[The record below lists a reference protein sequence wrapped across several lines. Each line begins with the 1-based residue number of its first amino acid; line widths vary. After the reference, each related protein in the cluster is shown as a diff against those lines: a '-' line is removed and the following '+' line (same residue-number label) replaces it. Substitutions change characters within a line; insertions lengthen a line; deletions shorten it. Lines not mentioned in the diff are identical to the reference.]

1 MDELKSIGGVFR
13 TIEEGPPELPECCL
27 KLAKDSLSDWLVP
40 CPEIRGLRAFRLG
53 LWDKASLDTHTP
65 QLPSSE
71 PTVDFIEWRWIVL
84 RAKDWALPVRFGT
97 LADFERFCRQ
107 ETVEIYQAFSSLA
120 ELEIY
125 CVGAAIQVPTL
136 IRWRN
141 PQ

>member
-1 MDELKSIGGVFR
+1 MDFVPFVLVF
-13 TIEEGPPELPECCL
+13 G
-27 KLAKDSLSDWLVP
+27 
-40 CPEIRGLRAFRLG
+40 
-53 LWDKASLDTHTP
+53 DKASLGTHTP

-71 PTVDFIEWRWIVL
+71 PTVDFIEWHWIVL

-125 CVGAAIQVPTL
+125 CIGAAIQVPTL
-136 IRWRN
+136 IRWRIRN
-141 PQ
+141 EIRFRWGLWTFRFLGPC